1 MKNLRLLLSAVVMM
15 FAAGAQAQIETSKT
29 TTTTT
34 TTLPDWGVAGSDNAR
49 YYYIPDIESYYDIRN
64 KNFVYMKDGTWV
76 KTTDLPASYKD
87 YDLYDGYK
95 VVLTDDAEPYADFD
109 KMKVKYAKGY
119 KGDPQKTVKIKKRKD
134 GTVKIKEKS
143 K

>member
-1 MKNLRLLLSAVVMM
+1 MKKLKILLSALVLGIAVS
-15 FAAGAQAQIETSKT
+15 AQAQVETTKT
-29 TTTTT
+29 TTVT

-49 YYYIPDIESYYDIRN
+49 YYYIPDIETYYDVRN
-64 KNFVYMKDGTWV
+64 KDFVYMKDGSWV
-76 KTTDLPASYKD
+76 KTTELPVAYKD
-87 YDLYDGYK
+87 FDLYDHYK
-95 VVLTDDAEPYADFD
+95 VVLTDDAEPFADFD

-134 GTVKIKEKS
+134 GTVKIKEKN